1 MAAELARVV
10 HDLDPNL
17 APAEVIT
24 MREHVNRMAL
34 AQQQIAVA
42 LLSIFGGLA
51 LLLATVGLYG
61 VMSYA
66 VSQSTR
72 ELGLRMALGARV
84 SDVIRLVMSHGLV
97 LTAVGIGLGAFVAV
111 TSTRLIGNL
120 LYRVNP
126 RDPLAFGF
134 ALATMV
140 IAALGACFLP
150 AWRATRTDP
159 VRALRD

>member
-1 MAAELARVV
+1 MAAELARVM
-10 HDLDPNL
+10 HALDPGL
-17 APAEVIT
+17 APSEVIT
-24 MREHVNRMAL
+24 MREHVNRMAV
-34 AQQQIAVA
+34 ASQQVAVA
-42 LLSIFGGLA
+42 LLSIFGALA

-72 ELGLRMALGARV
+72 EIGLRMALGARV
-84 SDVIRLVMSHGLV
+84 ADVVRLVMSHGLALTGVGV
-97 LTAVGIGLGAFVAV
+97 LLGAVAALA
-111 TSTRLIGNL
+111 STRLIVNL

-134 ALATMV
+134 ALAVMMC
-140 IAALGACFLP
+140 AALAACLLP

>member
-1 MAAELARVV
+1 MAAELARVM
-10 HDLDPNL
+10 HALDANL
-17 APAEVIT
+17 APSEVIT
-24 MREHVNRMAL
+24 MRQHVNRMAL

-51 LLLATVGLYG
+51 FLLATVGLYG

-84 SDVIRLVMSHGLV
+84 SDVVRLVMSHGLV
-97 LTAVGIGLGAFVAV
+97 LTAIGIGLGAVVALA
-111 TSTRLIGNL
+111 STRFIGNL

-134 ALATMV
+134 ALGAMV
-140 IAALGACFLP
+140 LAALAACFLP